1 MVLREKQAMSTARAV
16 LWPLLAIVATP
27 RFGETPLGLK
37 SPVLPAGQ
45 NGSHTDSTAMKRA
58 ISLACICASLLEG
71 CASVGP
77 STVVRDRFDYVT
89 AISDSWKRQT
99 LLNLLKVRYADAPVF
114 MDVGSVINAYSLE
127 GDISFGGQYG
137 PPGAGNTWGAAAATG
152 RYSDKPTITY
162 QPLSGDRFARN
173 VMAAIPTTA
182 ILYLIQSGYPAD
194 VVLRIC
200 VNSINGLEN
209 AYGGP
214 ANPRAGDPKFREL
227 MTALRESQDREGT
240 GFRVRVTKEGQ
251 TVVMYIR
258 PSNDETAERGRRIRE
273 LLGLDAT
280 AREFDVVSGSFPER
294 DTEIA
299 ILTRSILQIMVDLAA
314 YIDVPAVDIAEG
326 RVYSPQRTAEQQRMF
341 PPLLKV
347 LNGISPPEDAYAPVR
362 YRGQWFWID
371 DRDPHSK
378 SVLMFLMMQF
388 SLTEGATTQ
397 PAPLVTIPAR

>member
-1 MVLREKQAMSTARAV
+1 
-16 LWPLLAIVATP
+16 
-27 RFGETPLGLK
+27 
-37 SPVLPAGQ
+37 
-45 NGSHTDSTAMKRA
+45 MKRA
-58 ISLACICASLLEG
+58 LSLVCICASLLVG
-71 CASVGP
+71 CASLGP

-114 MDVGSVINAYSLE
+114 MDVGTVINAYSLE
-127 GDISFGGQYG
+127 GDISLGGQYG
-137 PPGAGNTWGAAAATG
+137 PAGAGNTWGAAAATG

-162 QPLSGDRFARN
+162 QPLSGDRLARN
-173 VMAAIPTTA
+173 VMAALPVTA

-214 ANPRAGDPKFREL
+214 GNPRAGDPKFREL
-227 MTALRESQDREGT
+227 MTALREAQDREGT
-240 GFRVRVTKEGQ
+240 GFRIKTTKDGQ
-251 TVVMYIR
+251 TVVMYFR
-258 PSNDETAERGRRIRE
+258 SSKREAVEGGGGIRE

-294 DTEIA
+294 NTEIA

-326 RVYSPQRTAEQQRMF
+326 RVYSPQRTAEQQRLF
-341 PPLLKV
+341 PPLIKV
-347 LNGISPPEDAYAPVR
+347 LSGTSAPEDAYAPVR
-362 YRGQWFWID
+362 YRGRWFWID
-371 DRDPHSK
+371 DRDLHSK

-388 SLTEGATTQ
+388 SLTEGASTQ